1 MCGKAAQRIC
11 VIHIGPGHFGGDQG
25 NIADILVH
33 DGIRRKLDK
42 QLLHVF
48 LGFRGIGSVQEPFNI
63 AVKEQGIEN
72 GVDTLKK
79 VIYFPIEFLGRIS
92 GIGCGILQQQVVQR
106 SIRYD
111 GKNQAEGGHTPQYN
125 LKLLLNG

>member
-1 MCGKAAQRIC
+1 MRKGGAAYLR
-11 VIHIGPGHFGGDQG
+11 HTHWTRTFRGDQG

-72 GVDTLKK
+72 GVDTLK
-79 VIYFPIEFLGRIS
+79 R
-92 GIGCGILQQQVVQR
+92 
-106 SIRYD
+106 
-111 GKNQAEGGHTPQYN
+111 
-125 LKLLLNG
+125 